1 MDNKE
6 IVHFDKPK
14 VIQDLIY
21 VVRNQQIMIDSDLA
35 EIYGYTVKAFNQQ
48 VKRNIERFPNDFMF
62 QLTANEFLN
71 LKSQNVTSSWGGN
84 RKSPWVFTEQGIYML
99 ATVLNGELAI
109 KQSLLIMRTFKKMRH
124 YVTKN
129 QQLLGYQDF
138 KTLTEKTLIDIQ
150 FNVNQN
156 QKDIESLMNYFTND
170 EKVMEFVI
178 LDGQKFES
186 DEAYINIYKKARNNI
201 IVIDDYININT
212 LSHLK
217 NKKADVKVIIISDN
231 KGMGS
236 NKLRKKELADF
247 NSEYP
252 FVEIRENKVS
262 HDRFIVIDFDT
273 TNEAVYH
280 CGASSKDAG
289 QKLCAINRFFCVSPI
304 HDIIK
309 QLITHQIME
318 L

>member
-1 MDNKE
+1 
-6 IVHFDKPK
+6 
-14 VIQDLIY
+14 
-21 VVRNQQIMIDSDLA
+21 
-35 EIYGYTVKAFNQQ
+35 
-48 VKRNIERFPNDFMF
+48 
-62 QLTANEFLN
+62 
-71 LKSQNVTSSWGGN
+71 
-84 RKSPWVFTEQGIYML
+84 ML

-212 LSHLK
+212 LSHIK

-247 NSEYP
+247 NFEYP

-289 QKLCAINRFFCVSPI
+289 QKLCAINRFFLCFSNS
-304 HDIIK
+304 
-309 QLITHQIME
+309 
-318 L
+318 